1 MLFCSGDSM
10 KHLQMP
16 NGEVSS
22 IPARRTS
29 REATTRTEP
38 RPAGR
43 EGEALRELKL
53 TCMNNLLSATEERV
67 YFKDLRSRFLLVS
80 KGWTAAY
87 APGRAEEELIGETD
101 FDVFDEQHASVAFA
115 DEQQIIRTG
124 RAIAGKVQRET
135 FSGRAATW
143 ASTTKMPLR
152 DERGKIIGTFGI
164 SRDITA
170 QIEAENALARQ
181 ALHDPLTGLANRIAL
196 MDRLSQAMLAMARHP
211 SRVGVVFIDLD
222 NFKGINDCFGHDAG
236 DLVLAEV
243 GRRLS
248 ALARRTDTVARLG
261 GDEFVILCGELGNDT
276 DVHLIGDR
284 IIRAIAVPYLDSGR
298 DLSVTC
304 SVGIVVDSDPGAEP
318 DRLIRD
324 ADTAMYEAKRAGR
337 NRYRVYNPAHRTC
350 GDRSLLHSD
359 LCRAIEDSELFLVYQ
374 PTFSLERQLLTGVEA
389 LVRWRHRERGII
401 LPDEFIPFAEDHGL
415 IERIG
420 SFVLDEACRQLAEW
434 TSRDDWPGA
443 FTMAVNVSGR
453 ELSDPRF
460 SGRVAEVIRR
470 HGIDPSRLCL
480 EITETAL
487 SGEAGDAQ
495 ETLAALAAIGVR
507 IALDDFGTGY
517 STLAH
522 LQWLNVDV
530 LKIDRMFVA
539 QVGRSPR
546 DREIVAAVTAMCHA
560 LGMTVVGEGI
570 ETSCQLKTL
579 TAMHCEEG
587 QGFLFARPLPPEA
600 IVTLAGAGHR
610 AGPAA
615 DQDVC

>member
-10 KHLQMP
+10 KHMHAS

-22 IPARRTS
+22 IPARHIS
-29 REATTRTEP
+29 REATTRTAL

-67 YFKDLRSRFLLVS
+67 YFKDLMSRFLLVS
-80 KGWTAAY
+80 RGWIAAY
-87 APGRAEEELIGETD
+87 APGRTEEELIGKTD

-124 RAIAGKVQRET
+124 RAIAGKVELET
-135 FSGRAATW
+135 FSGQASTW

-152 DERGKIIGTFGI
+152 DERGRIIGTFGI

-170 QIEAENALARQ
+170 QIEAEKALARQ

-196 MDRLSQAMLAMARHP
+196 MDRLSQALQAMERHP
-211 SRVGVVFIDLD
+211 SRVGVLFIDLD
-222 NFKGINDCFGHDAG
+222 NFKEINDCFGHDAG

-261 GDEFVILCGELGNDT
+261 GDEFVILCGELGDDAN
-276 DVHLIGDR
+276 VYVIGDR
-284 IIRAIAVPYLDSGR
+284 IIRAITAPYVESGR

-304 SVGIVVDSDPGAEP
+304 SVGIVVDSDPGVEP

-324 ADTAMYEAKRAGR
+324 ADTAMYEAKKAGR
-337 NRYRVYNPAHRTC
+337 NRYRVYNPARRTRA
-350 GDRSLLHSD
+350 DRSLLYSN

-374 PTFSLERQLLTGVEA
+374 PTFSLETQLLTGVEA
-389 LVRWRHRERGII
+389 LVRWRHPGRGII

-420 SFVLDEACRQLAEW
+420 SFVLDEACRKLAEW

-453 ELSDPRF
+453 ELSDPGF
-460 SGRVAEVIRR
+460 SGRVAKVVRR

-487 SGEAGDAQ
+487 SGEAA
-495 ETLAALAAIGVR
+495 
-507 IALDDFGTGY
+507 
-517 STLAH
+517 
-522 LQWLNVDV
+522 
-530 LKIDRMFVA
+530 
-539 QVGRSPR
+539 
-546 DREIVAAVTAMCHA
+546 
-560 LGMTVVGEGI
+560 
-570 ETSCQLKTL
+570 TSRRHSQPC
-579 TAMHCEEG
+579 
-587 QGFLFARPLPPEA
+587 R
-600 IVTLAGAGHR
+600 R
-610 AGPAA
+610 
-615 DQDVC
+615 